1 MGLYDQYLEKF
12 NEYGEVVEVNYP
24 IVMVAGL
31 PGGITGEVVVFEN
44 NRLGQILHMGDEL
57 IEVLIL
63 FQEVVPVGMQLS
75 RTGEQLHITVG
86 DHLWGQIIDALG
98 VVQSASIAPA
108 ANSQTRPVDTPPLS
122 IAHRREITQPL
133 LTGVTIVDSLL
144 PLGKGQRELVVGD
157 RKTGKSSFLLSAV
170 KNQVLTGK
178 KAIYAVIGKQRVEI
192 EQIRQWLADEG
203 ILDQV
208 VIIAATA
215 QDAQSLVY
223 LSPFTAMTIAEYV
236 RDQGQDILVVLD
248 DLTTHAKYYREI
260 TLLAKRFP
268 GKDSYPGDIFFTHA
282 RILERSGNF
291 SLSAVN
297 PQANSDSPPDSP
309 DQKSAAISCLPVVE
323 TTENDLTD
331 YIVTNLIGITDGHLL
346 FDSTEFAKGRRPA
359 INSPLSV
366 TRVGRQTQSLLHQ
379 DISQK
384 LMAFINLYEKSLE
397 LSHLGAELSQAVKE
411 RIETGNQLYSLFNQ
425 PADLVVPL
433 EVQLI
438 LISLVW
444 SRLIAS
450 YGPKQLSVYRA
461 KLIKS
466 WQNPQ
471 SKTLIQGILQ
481 SHTLEQ
487 VTQKLITNKDR
498 LLNL

>member
-1 MGLYDQYLEKF
+1 
-12 NEYGEVVEVNYP
+12 
-24 IVMVAGL
+24 
-31 PGGITGEVVVFEN
+31 
-44 NRLGQILHMGDEL
+44 
-57 IEVLIL
+57 
-63 FQEVVPVGMQLS
+63 
-75 RTGEQLHITVG
+75 
-86 DHLWGQIIDALG
+86 
-98 VVQSASIAPA
+98 
-108 ANSQTRPVDTPPLS
+108 
-122 IAHRREITQPL
+122 
-133 LTGVTIVDSLL
+133 
-144 PLGKGQRELVVGD
+144 
-157 RKTGKSSFLLSAV
+157 
-170 KNQVLTGK
+170 
-178 KAIYAVIGKQRVEI
+178 
-192 EQIRQWLADEG
+192 
-203 ILDQV
+203 
-208 VIIAATA
+208 
-215 QDAQSLVY
+215 
-223 LSPFTAMTIAEYV
+223 
-236 RDQGQDILVVLD
+236 
-248 DLTTHAKYYREI
+248 
-260 TLLAKRFP
+260 
-268 GKDSYPGDIFFTHA
+268 
-282 RILERSGNF
+282 LERSGNF